1 MFLVNTGEFSG
12 PNNDGP
18 PILEFVQGN
27 ARLVGGNA
35 DITAQLLPW
44 LQLQGTFETVQG
56 KNIDESISQVNDLP
70 LLPPTKI
77 SGKVK
82 IMKKALGNFEN
93 TFLSLGVQYASSK
106 EAAGR
111 YEPFWQFGNAPQFSD
126 FGVASTDAYT
136 LFNATIGAEISFWD
150 RPISMQLSANN
161 LFNKAYRDFLDTYK
175 GYALSPGRDI
185 TFRVKVPFT
194 VF

>member
-1 MFLVNTGEFSG
+1 LLG
-12 PNNDGP
+12 
-18 PILEFVQGN
+18 
-27 ARLVGGNA
+27 ANA
-35 DITAQLLPW
+35 DITAQIKPW
-44 LQLQGTFETVQG
+44 LQLSGTFETVEG
-56 KNIDESISQVNDLP
+56 KNVDENIPEVDELP
-70 LLPPTKI
+70 LLPPTKL

-82 IMKKALGNFEN
+82 VMRSSLGSFEN

-150 RPISMQLSANN
+150 RPVSLQISGNN
-161 LFNKAYRDFLDTYK
+161 LLNKAHRDFLDTYK
-175 GYALSPGRDI
+175 GYALSPGRNI

-194 VF
+194 IR